1 MHLDHGEATAP
12 AQRPGFALPQPL
24 HAVNEGLAFLLELL
38 MVAGLAW
45 WGSQAVSGLAG
56 RIAMAVVTP
65 ALAIVIWAL
74 FAAPRARIRLPV
86 AGVLAVK
93 AVVFAGAAVAVYAT
107 GWHAAAIAFA
117 IVAAVNTAI
126 AALDREALAWQ
137 GR

>member
-1 MHLDHGEATAP
+1 MQLDRGQATP
-12 AQRPGFALPQPL
+12 SQRPGFTLPQPL

-56 RIAMAVVTP
+56 RIALAVVTP
-65 ALAIVIWAL
+65 ALAIVVWAL

-93 AVVFAGAAVAVYAT
+93 AVVFAGGTAAVYSM

-117 IVAAVNTAI
+117 IVAAVNTTI

>member
-1 MHLDHGEATAP
+1 VQLDRGQATSSERA
-12 AQRPGFALPQPL
+12 RFTLPQPL

-38 MVAGLAW
+38 MIAGLAV

-56 RIAMAVVTP
+56 RIALAVVTP

-93 AVVFAGAAVAVYAT
+93 AVVFAGGTAAVYST

-117 IVAAVNTAI
+117 IVAAVNTTV